1 MAGGNPIYA
10 TARAEERK
18 ALVRLTA
25 RSDRQGLV
33 QLVCHVGALL
43 ATAALV
49 WSAWSTPRLL
59 PAMLLHGII
68 LVFLFAPLHESV
80 HCTAFRSRRLN
91 DAVAWVCGAL
101 LLLPPGY
108 FRTFHFAHHRQTQ
121 DRARDPELASP
132 KPRTLRAYLWHVS
145 GLPYWRERIATT
157 VRHACAR
164 IDEPFIG
171 ARQRPA
177 IVREARLPARSAHLD
192 RGPPAPPCS
201 TSGSGRSC
209 SASRSCASIFSPSTP
224 VVRWWRTCWRTRG
237 PRAVLHRSAGS
248 PGTCRTTPS
257 ITPIRRCPSTR
268 CRPRTGS

>member
-10 TARAEERK
+10 TARAEERN
-18 ALVRLTA
+18 APVRLTA

-171 ARQRPA
+171 APQRPA
-177 IVREARLPARSAHLD
+177 IVREARLLLGAYLLALLTSIAASSAALLYLWLGPVLLGQPFLRLYLLAEHTGCPLVANVAVHREILAGLRPGAAD
-192 RGPPAPPCS
+192 RTGLSRNA
-201 TSGSGRSC
+201 GRS
-209 SASRSCASIFSPSTP
+209 
-224 VVRWWRTCWRTRG
+224 
-237 PRAVLHRSAGS
+237 
-248 PGTCRTTPS
+248 
-257 ITPIRRCPSTR
+257 
-268 CRPRTGS
+268 